1 MKKTAGLAMKALI
14 AAMSENAND
23 KGEILNFLKECGC
36 FEKEVGIDDSFDKN
50 LREVRKA
57 YRMALTPEHR
67 LQILTLVAKVPFWK
81 LKKFNPPEKPKIER
95 KKDHDGDEEMMSK
108 EDMNDDDY
116 EDIDTDDDMNDTE
129 TGM

>member
-14 AAMSENAND
+14 EAMSENVND
-23 KGEILNFLKECGC
+23 KGEILNFLKESGC
-36 FEKEVGIDDSFDKN
+36 FEKEVGCDDSFDTN

-57 YRMALTPEHR
+57 YRMALTRQHR

-81 LKKFNPPEKPKIER
+81 LKKFNPPEKPKIDQT
-95 KKDHDGDEEMMSK
+95 KDHDGDEEMMS
-108 EDMNDDDY
+108 ENDMENDDY